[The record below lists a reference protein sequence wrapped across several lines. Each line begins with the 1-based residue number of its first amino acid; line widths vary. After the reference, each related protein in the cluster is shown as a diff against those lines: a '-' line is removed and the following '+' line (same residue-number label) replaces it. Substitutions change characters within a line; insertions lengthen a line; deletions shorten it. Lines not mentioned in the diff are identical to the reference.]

1 MQFYSGPDAEK
12 DYAIYVQRETSRS
25 GEIQDV
31 IRMLSLRSKETI
43 DLVVPEGEVLIK
55 YYDNVLKKDFNT
67 LIQYEMK

>member
-55 YYDNVLKKDFNT
+55 YYANVLKTQKYNNT
-67 LIQYEMK
+67 LIAY

>member
-55 YYDNVLKKDFNT
+55 YYANVLKTQKY
-67 LIQYEMK
+67 Q